1 MVEPVRHSSL
11 TISSMIGAGKFAHVY
26 SGVLSSVP
34 AGVKKQIHSINDDRD
49 AALVARYVRTEA
61 AVMRE
66 CGMHKNVLTLR
77 GWLPHEVSGA
87 IWLVR
92 DGAKLARPNKQL
104 HAGHGSGSKRSVEL
118 ACVGRPAAGR
128 FSGPCSTRGGAWA
141 SARPR
146 KGLDAPRPEGSGAEP
161 AADRVTLAA
170 QVITSCWS
178 VRGRRRSSATSVWRL
193 GPTARATARRSAAR
207 TSTWHPSCTLPRPL
221 MASRPMRM
229 TAAFY
234 G

>member
-87 IWLVR
+87 IWLVT
-92 DGAKLARPNKQL
+92 DLGASDLLSLLVSDVPLQAVFRV
-104 HAGHGSGSKRSVEL
+104 R
-118 ACVGRPAAGR
+118 AA
-128 FSGPCSTRGGAWA
+128 
-141 SARPR
+141 
-146 KGLDAPRPEGSGAEP
+146 LE
-161 AADRVTLAA
+161 V
-170 QVITSCWS
+170 
-178 VRGRRRSSATSVWRL
+178 VRGLAHVH
-193 GPTARATARRSAAR
+193 ARGWMHRDLKGRA
-207 TSTWHPSCTLPRPL
+207 L
-221 MASRPMRM
+221 SRPPTGLHLPHR
-229 TAAFY
+229 
-234 G
+234 